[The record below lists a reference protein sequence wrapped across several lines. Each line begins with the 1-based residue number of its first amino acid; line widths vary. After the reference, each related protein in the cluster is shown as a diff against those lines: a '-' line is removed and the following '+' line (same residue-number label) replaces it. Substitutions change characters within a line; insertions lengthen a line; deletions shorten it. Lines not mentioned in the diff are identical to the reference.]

1 MRVDRLRNLVVIDP
15 DTACRVGIVTDY
27 WIDAAA
33 GRVAALAIRPVDV
46 DFSQRVDTCRV
57 ARVGRDA
64 VMLAP
69 ADSARTSGAR
79 PVPDH
84 WLNRRHLTGL
94 SVYTDTGNRLG
105 RVAGADIDP
114 TTLVVATYELGIPLW
129 RRWLP
134 GLKHIAA
141 DRVAW
146 CGREVLVV
154 RTDEPAKLRPAGR
167 EDGWVTPRRAL
178 AGDGGVATESISPEG
193 GRSAALYAKTCYEP
207 CWQTMPYR

>member
-1 MRVDRLRNLVVIDP
+1 MPASARCEEQLFMRVDRLRNLVVIDP

-46 DFSQRVDTCRV
+46 DLSQRVDTCRV
-57 ARVGRDA
+57 ARVGHDA
-64 VMLAP
+64 VMLGP
-69 ADSARTSGAR
+69 ADSARAPGAR

-94 SVYTDTGNRLG
+94 SVYSDTGNRLG
-105 RVAGADIDP
+105 RVAGAVIDA
-114 TTLVVATYELGIPLW
+114 TTLAVDIYELGIPLW

-154 RTDEPAKLRPAGR
+154 RTDEHAKLRPAGR
-167 EDGWVTPRRAL
+167 EDGFAYEATADAL
-178 AGDGGVATESISPEG
+178 VDGLTTS
-193 GRSAALYAKTCYEP
+193 RDSASREAA
-207 CWQTMPYR
+207 